1 MTTLP
6 LKLLRV
12 IPVKVDIAP
21 EVGDEERKLCMVDCE
36 GRDVDMLIIRKSFV
50 HTAASLVPSSAVPSG
65 GGRVGEEE
73 ELLSSAMILID
84 LLKMDNPLVLLFVHT
99 YCCWV
104 LAKNV

>member
-21 EVGDEERKLCMVDCE
+21 EVGDEERKLCMVDCD
-36 GRDVDMLIIRKSFV
+36 GREVDMLIRKLSFDDDV
-50 HTAASLVPSSAVPSG
+50 ESLQDDFEHTAASLVPSPAVPSD

-73 ELLSSAMILID
+73 ELLSSAMID
-84 LLKMDNPLVLLFVHT
+84 
-99 YCCWV
+99 
-104 LAKNV
+104 

>member
-21 EVGDEERKLCMVDCE
+21 EVGDEERKLCMVDCD

-50 HTAASLVPSSAVPSG
+50 HTAVSVVPSPVFPYG
-65 GGRVGEEE
+65 EGRGEEE
-73 ELLSSAMILID
+73 EVLSSAMVD
-84 LLKMDNPLVLLFVHT
+84 
-99 YCCWV
+99 
-104 LAKNV
+104 